1 MSKPSSPLRRFL
13 QAFISSLEPK
23 PASVIYAVGV
33 ITWVA
38 AMIIQA
44 LQSDE
49 GGLFYT
55 LLGGSNMFWQ
65 LGFLWSLFAV
75 AVAALVYVFKAG
87 RPIWNVLAYM
97 VVYASPCA
105 LLLIGMWTLDAI
117 YFQHPATV
125 ETNSMLDLTFVVF
138 YIIGIIY
145 MRLRASRDKEEAHL
159 FFLLPTFTVVALL
172 ISLTAYRLFTSND
185 YIYRN
190 AFQIAIQSVDRTGDP
205 IKITG
210 TLILNKGGNYSFAAF
225 ENQTN
230 LIPEDEASSPLSIQW
245 ANGAQTPSAEGE
257 YDFSIALPQSDV
269 AKQQSREMFSDEPMD
284 PDFGGPE
291 IYFQINKQG
300 DDQKIPEPLRSL
312 PIWLADFAP

>member
-13 QAFISSLEPK
+13 QAFVGSLEPK

-33 ITWVA
+33 IAWVA
-38 AMIIQA
+38 AMVMLA
-44 LQSDE
+44 LQSGE
-49 GGLFYT
+49 GSLFYT
-55 LLGGSNMFWQ
+55 LLGGSSMLWQ
-65 LGFLWSLFAV
+65 TGFLWSLLAV
-75 AVAALVYVFKAG
+75 AVAALVYVLKAG
-87 RPIWNVLAYM
+87 RPLLSVLAYM

-138 YIIGIIY
+138 YVIGIIY
-145 MRLRASRDKEEAHL
+145 MRMRASRDKEEAHL

-172 ISLTAYRLFTSND
+172 IGLTAFKLFTSND

-205 IKITG
+205 IKIAG

-225 ENQTN
+225 ENQAS
-230 LIPEDEASSPLSIQW
+230 LLPEDASHPLSIRW
-245 ANGAQTPSAEGE
+245 ANGGQTPSAEGE
-257 YDFSIALPQSDV
+257 YGFSIVLPQSDV
-269 AKQQSREMFSDEPMD
+269 AKRESSDAFSDDPMNS
-284 PDFGGPE
+284 DFGGPE
-291 IYFQINKQG
+291 IYFQINMQG
-300 DDQKIPEPLRSL
+300 DGQKAPEPLRSL